1 MTRYPMSLSR
11 LVKVTKSNENKND
24 ILVFVGNVLDDERML
39 TVPKMR
45 VCALKFTENARK
57 RILKAGGE
65 CMTFD

>member
-1 MTRYPMSLSR
+1 MSLSR
-11 LVKVTKSNENKND
+11 LVKVTKGNDNKND